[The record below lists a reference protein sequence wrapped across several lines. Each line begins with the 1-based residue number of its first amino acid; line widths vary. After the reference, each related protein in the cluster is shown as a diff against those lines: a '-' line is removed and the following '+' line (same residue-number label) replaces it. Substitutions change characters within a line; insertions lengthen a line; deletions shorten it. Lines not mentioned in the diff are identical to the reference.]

1 MEIVEKDCFL
11 DIDADSLGGSA
22 RTAKCHP
29 STQMWI
35 WVSTMGLVF
44 WMSISAGFAENI
56 ITVTASNGAIHKDK
70 ACSISEAIINANTDT
85 DRYPECKPGKED
97 DIILLSGDNVT
108 LSMDVDKTDGRNGT
122 PSVTSTIILD
132 GQGRSLTRDN
142 ALTCNLDSINNTGEF
157 RLLHVGNT
165 GHLTVRNIS
174 LGNGCAD
181 GTDFET
187 HGGATFNR
195 GTLTVSN
202 STFSDNQASLFG
214 GGLYSYTS
222 ATVTKIENSTFYY
235 NSSLYGGG
243 GIYNQGTLTLF
254 DNNTFTE
261 NSSFI
266 GGGIYNIGTLTTLI
280 NSTIYENWAINGG
293 GGIYNAATLA
303 TIANSTFSGNVAG
316 DLFGGGIYNYSEIG
330 TITNSTFSGN
340 SAGDSGGG
348 IYTRGTLTTI
358 ENSTFSGNSAEFG
371 GGINNSGTLS
381 SITDTTFSGNIAFS
395 GGGLINRY
403 GTLNTI
409 SNSTFSANSA
419 DLLGGGVYNF
429 NATLNTIIN
438 STFFGNSAGDTG
450 GGIVTDESN
459 IDSLKNSILAGST
472 NGNCSVGQSL
482 VGSIGGIRNLT
493 DDLSCPDDTYFD
505 ATKFDAT
512 LKDNGCLTPGPDRCV
527 KTHALIAGSNAI
539 NKAVKGTANDQRGFA
554 SEGIRDIGAYE
565 FISISGGC
573 FPYTPNDKMLMICW

>member
-1 MEIVEKDCFL
+1 MGNSLCEF
-11 DIDADSLGGSA
+11 DADSWSLQAGVTKYRPLAAMLIWTATLGLA
-22 RTAKCHP
+22 FY
-29 STQMWI
+29 
-35 WVSTMGLVF
+35 L
-44 WMSISAGFAENI
+44 SISATWAETIYVNDTTEKI
-56 ITVTASNGAIHKDK
+56 IKDGK
-70 ACSISEAIINANTDT
+70 CSISEAIQNANNDDDANPDCKTGKETDT
-85 DRYPECKPGKED
+85 
-97 DIILLSGDNVT
+97 IVLTVHVMLFASVHSI
-108 LSMDVDKTDGRNGT
+108 DGSNGT
-122 PSVTSTIILD
+122 PSVTSPIILD
-132 GQGRSLTRDN
+132 GIGFSLQRDLG
-142 ALTCNLDSINNTGEF
+142 ATCTLNSINKSDEF

-165 GHLTVRNIS
+165 GNLTVRNIS

-181 GTDFET
+181 GIGLEA
-187 HGGATFNR
+187 HGGAIFNR

-202 STFSDNQASLFG
+202 STFSDNQASIFG
-214 GGLYSYTS
+214 GGLYNYTS
-222 ATVTKIENSTFYY
+222 STVTKIEDCTFYY

-254 DNNTFTE
+254 HNNIFTE

-266 GGGIYNIGTLTTLI
+266 GGGIYNEGTLTTFT

-293 GGIYNAATLA
+293 GGIYNSATL
-303 TIANSTFSGNVAG
+303 TKIADSTFSGNVAG
-316 DLFGGGIYNYSEIG
+316 DLFGGGIYNYSKIG
-330 TITNSTFSGN
+330 MITDSSFSSN

-358 ENSTFSGNSAEFG
+358 ENSTFSGNYAEFG
-371 GGINNSGTLS
+371 GGINNSGILNA
-381 SITDTTFSGNIAFS
+381 ITNTTFSGNSAFS
-395 GGGLINRY
+395 GGGLTNRY

-419 DLLGGGVYNF
+419 DTLGGGVYNF

-493 DDLSCPDDTYFD
+493 DDLSCPDDTLFD
-505 ATKFDAT
+505 STKFDT
-512 LKDNGCLTPGPDRCV
+512 ILKDNGCLAPEPDGCV
-527 KTHALIAGSNAI
+527 KTHALMVGSNAI
-539 NKAVKGTANDQRGFA
+539 NRAVKGTSNDQRGFTA
-554 SEGIRDIGAYE
+554 EGIRDIGAYE
-565 FISISGGC
+565 FISISGSC
-573 FPYTPNDKMLMICW
+573 FPYTPNGKMLMICW